1 MNAALGKL
9 SFNKRNELR
18 MVSRF
23 QQTHLSLIKIANKSY
38 SLNCPEE
45 EWKELNERRK
55 QLQKAA
61 FKLQQYAMEYA
72 K

>member
-18 MVSRF
+18 MVSAF
-23 QQTHLSLIKIANKSY
+23 QRTLNAMSSIAMSI
-38 SLNCPEE
+38 LRADCPEE
-45 EWKELNERRK
+45 ERERLYARHK
-55 QLQKAA
+55 QLNKAA
-61 FKLQQYAMEYA
+61 FKLQRYAMEYA

>member
-23 QQTHLSLIKIANKSY
+23 QFL
-38 SLNCPEE
+38 LNAMSKLAITMLRADCPAEKRE
-45 EWKELNERRK
+45 ALFERHQ
-55 QLQKAA
+55 QLRKAA
-61 FKLQQYAMEYA
+61 YKLQQYAMEYA

>member
-23 QQTHLSLIKIANKSY
+23 QQTYSSLIKITNNVDSRA
-38 SLNCPEE
+38 CPKE
-45 EWKELNERRK
+45 EWETLDERRK

>member
-23 QQTHLSLIKIANKSY
+23 QFLLNAMSRIAITM
-38 SLNCPEE
+38 LRADCPEE
-45 EWKELNERRK
+45 ERERLYARHNQLN
-55 QLQKAA
+55 KAA
-61 FKLQQYAMEYA
+61 FKLQRYAMEYA

>member
-1 MNAALGKL
+1 MNVSLGKL

-23 QQTHLSLIKIANKSY
+23 QQTHLSLIKIANKAY

>member
-23 QQTHLSLIKIANKSY
+23 QQTYSSLIKITNKADSRT
-38 SLNCPEE
+38 CPEE
-45 EWKELNERRK
+45 EWDELNERRK

>member
-23 QQTHLSLIKIANKSY
+23 QFV
-38 SLNCPEE
+38 LNSMSSVAITLLRADCPAEKRE
-45 EWKELNERRK
+45 TLFERHK

>member
-1 MNAALGKL
+1 MNVALGKL

-23 QQTHLSLIKIANKSY
+23 QQTYSSLIKITNKAGSRAY
-38 SLNCPEE
+38 PKE
-45 EWKELNERRK
+45 EWEALNERRK
-55 QLQKAA
+55 QLQHAA

>member
-1 MNAALGKL
+1 MNVALGKL

-23 QQTHLSLIKIANKSY
+23 QQTYSSLIKITNKADSRA
-38 SLNCPEE
+38 CPKE
-45 EWKELNERRK
+45 EWEVLNERRK

>member
-1 MNAALGKL
+1 MNGALGKL

-23 QQTHLSLIKIANKSY
+23 QFLLNAMSSVAIAM
-38 SLNCPEE
+38 LRADCPAEKRE
-45 EWKELNERRK
+45 TLFKRHQ
-55 QLQKAA
+55 QLRNAA
-61 FKLQQYAMEYA
+61 YKLQQYAMEYA

>member
-23 QQTHLSLIKIANKSY
+23 QQTHLSLIKIANRAY
-38 SLNCPEE
+38 SRTCPEE

>member
-61 FKLQQYAMEYA
+61 FKLQQYAMGYA

>member
-23 QQTHLSLIKIANKSY
+23 QQMHLSLIKIANKAH

>member
-23 QQTHLSLIKIANKSY
+23 QFLLNAMSSIAITM
-38 SLNCPEE
+38 LRADCPAENRE
-45 EWKELNERRK
+45 TLFERHK

>member
-9 SFNKRNELR
+9 PFNKRNELR

-23 QQTHLSLIKIANKSY
+23 QQTHLSLIKIANKAC

>member
-23 QQTHLSLIKIANKSY
+23 QQTYSSLIKIANKADAHSY
-38 SLNCPEE
+38 PNYD
-45 EWKELNERRK
+45 WYQLNERRK

>member
-23 QQTHLSLIKIANKSY
+23 QQTYSSLIKITNKADSRA
-38 SLNCPEE
+38 CPKE
-45 EWKELNERRK
+45 EWEVLNERRK